1 MTDIQIFNNPDFGDI
16 RTVEVDGKP
25 YFVGRDIAK
34 ALGYSDP
41 HKAVSRHCK
50 GGMKYP
56 IGVQTGTGAD
66 GTPIIQD
73 IDMLIISEGDVYRLI
88 IKSQLPAAEKFEGWV
103 MDEVLPAI
111 RKNGSYT
118 MPISTNDK
126 IMLLAQGHMELQ
138 QEVDIIKKDMESLKM
153 DLPILPVEEDRI
165 TSAVKRKGL
174 AVMGGKT
181 SNVYRD
187 KSIRRKV
194 YQGIYANLKYN
205 FQIKTYRALK
215 RSQVDKAID
224 IINNYQPPYVL
235 AEQIDSA
242 NAQQTL
248 IF

>member
-16 RTVEVDGKP
+16 RTVEIDGEAW
-25 YFVGRDIAK
+25 FVGKDVAG
-34 ALGYSDP
+34 ALGYAKP
-41 HKAVSRHCK
+41 LGAVSTHVEKDDSLKR
-50 GGMKYP
+50 GLMDSLGREQETIFINESGLY
-56 IGVQTGTGAD
+56 A
-66 GTPIIQD
+66 
-73 IDMLIISEGDVYRLI
+73 LIFGSKLDSA
-88 IKSQLPAAEKFEGWV
+88 KKFKKWV
-103 MDEVLPAI
+103 TSEVLPAI

-138 QEVDIIKKDMESLKM
+138 QEVDSIKKDMESLKM

-215 RSQVDKAID
+215 RSQVDKAIE
-224 IINNYQPPYVL
+224 IINNYQPPYIL